1 MNLDKFKYE
10 IRLLVFRMAK
20 LMVETAADEDIKKEP
35 IIQHKLVSTALA
47 LLTEAEALEKEITEM
62 SNNGSDKSISE

>member
-1 MNLDKFKYE
+1 M
-10 IRLLVFRMAK
+10 FRMAK

-62 SNNGSDKSISE
+62 SNNSSDNSISE

>member
-47 LLTEAEALEKEITEM
+47 LLTEAEALEKELNEL
-62 SNNGSDKSISE
+62 SNNGSDKSISD